1 MGITQKTGNTL
12 QKLKSAAQQRASSLP
27 AGHLINA
34 VVEQVSQFESG
45 IKQTVDG
52 VQDKVKSLQANLLK
66 MYQAN
71 KELELE
77 NRGLQ
82 KSLVSL
88 EKENAQLTMA
98 LDRTQMELEVLQAK
112 LDNIGKLVS
121 GYEDSIAA
129 AMRPGKSK
137 RK

>member
-1 MGITQKTGNTL
+1 MGVAEKGSSAL
-12 QKLKSAAQQRASSLP
+12 RKLKSVAKKQAANLP

-71 KELELE
+71 KELEQE
-77 NRGLQ
+77 NRSLQ

-88 EKENAQLTMA
+88 EKENAQLTMK